1 MSSRFAAVKNAISR
15 IGARDFSAARS
26 AGLIAAK
33 GAFLVLLALMI
44 VTYAVSV
51 SQSASPPPEPLPPY
65 IYS

>member
-1 MSSRFAAVKNAISR
+1 MPSRFTAVKNAIRQIS
-15 IGARDFSAARS
+15 ARDFTAART

-33 GAFLVLLALMI
+33 GAFLVLMALMI